1 MARTLP
7 PRWPGRLGIVSF
19 AIAAGSFVVLAAGST
34 SRAVVVAFG
43 VLEGVAL
50 VLALAALFWRGR
62 AMPMW
67 SRGVAALTVLGQ
79 ATFVWAFARG
89 LNQLS

>member
-1 MARTLP
+1 VTRTLP
-7 PRWPGRLGIVSF
+7 PRWLGRLGIASF
-19 AIAAGSFVVLAAGST
+19 AIAAGSLLLLAAGST
-34 SRAVVVAFG
+34 SRVVVVVFG

-62 AMPMW
+62 AMPLW

-79 ATFVWAFARG
+79 ASFVWAFARG